1 MWRSQTGICEME
13 CAVASNSAFRFAK
26 RAVTLD
32 FLMVVKAPFVSA
44 VARWLTLHLN
54 PSN

>member
-1 MWRSQTGICEME
+1 VRWKG
-13 CAVASNSAFRFAK
+13 CAVASDSAFRFAK

-44 VARWLTLHLN
+44 VVVGRARWLTLHLN